1 MGNQASSAGKNS
13 SLASSESASASASV
27 STSAAKA
34 NASINSV
41 LKNAN
46 SSNLN
51 MNKIKSGLELILAST
66 NDIYVKNFQ
75 GALQPFYQIVSKVA
89 LMEMNKDET
98 KINAS
103 MEISEL
109 EKIKSR
115 VDGLKSMLNDSYRN
129 VSSKMMAIQNK
140 EIFDK
145 INREYTE
152 KLSML
157 KKRKEK
163 YLIRYGNELYIIIRD
178 KKAAAGQAS
187 INAKMAGFENRLA
200 SLKKSGGSR
209 KRRISRKARRSHK
222 RRARRVAA

>member
-27 STSAAKA
+27 STSAVAKT

-222 RRARRVAA
+222 RRAGKA